1 VRVISPSLF
10 EGLDEETARALEEG
24 ARRAFSRGA
33 THAAAELC
41 ERARRLTPPDDVEAI
56 RRRIRTEA
64 EYRILAVDSA
74 GARDVLEEIAVG
86 ATGAE
91 RADVLRRLADA
102 YLYGLDWRSC
112 ADTYRQ
118 ALDEEGADDVL
129 RAKCE
134 IGLAIASQLLE
145 TPVREIR
152 DHARAAADLAERAGD
167 RSLLAG
173 GLAIQAFSDLLLG
186 RGHPWVL
193 IEQACVLEPWTEG
206 GPLIARPS
214 LYLAHMLGLVDDFP
228 GALAGYEDGRRQA
241 LESGDEVSQGWILAR
256 MSQVACL
263 DGAWEDAL
271 HYVEAGE
278 DLLIQA
284 GQPANMAFVLASR
297 ALVEAHLGRVQAARQ
312 AAETAFGLSEQ
323 TNAVLVRRIAAWA
336 LGHLALSL
344 GEPADAHAY
353 LGVMV
358 AETRAVGICEPGEMR
373 FFPDDIEALIAL
385 GQLEDAESTSAFY
398 QECATSAGRPSAL
411 AAAARC
417 RGLLADA
424 NGDLEHALEALH
436 ESTLR
441 YSEVPIPLERARTLL
456 ALGSVRLRA
465 RQKRAARESL
475 QEALADFQR
484 LGAAIWAERTQAELT
499 RIGGRAPS
507 DGSLTVREQRVAELV
522 AEGRTNR
529 EVAAE
534 LCITERTVEG
544 HLSRIYP
551 KLGVRSRTGLV
562 RRMAGRAA
570 QDR

>member
-1 VRVISPSLF
+1 
-10 EGLDEETARALEEG
+10 
-24 ARRAFSRGA
+24 
-33 THAAAELC
+33 
-41 ERARRLTPPDDVEAI
+41 
-56 RRRIRTEA
+56 
-64 EYRILAVDSA
+64 
-74 GARDVLEEIAVG
+74 
-86 ATGAE
+86 
-91 RADVLRRLADA
+91 
-102 YLYGLDWRSC
+102 
-112 ADTYRQ
+112 
-118 ALDEEGADDVL
+118 
-129 RAKCE
+129 
-134 IGLAIASQLLE
+134 
-145 TPVREIR
+145 
-152 DHARAAADLAERAGD
+152 
-167 RSLLAG
+167 
-173 GLAIQAFSDLLLG
+173 
-186 RGHPWVL
+186 
-193 IEQACVLEPWTEG
+193 
-206 GPLIARPS
+206 
-214 LYLAHMLGLVDDFP
+214 
-228 GALAGYEDGRRQA
+228 
-241 LESGDEVSQGWILAR
+241 
-256 MSQVACL
+256 
-263 DGAWEDAL
+263 
-271 HYVEAGE
+271 
-278 DLLIQA
+278 
-284 GQPANMAFVLASR
+284 MAFVLASR